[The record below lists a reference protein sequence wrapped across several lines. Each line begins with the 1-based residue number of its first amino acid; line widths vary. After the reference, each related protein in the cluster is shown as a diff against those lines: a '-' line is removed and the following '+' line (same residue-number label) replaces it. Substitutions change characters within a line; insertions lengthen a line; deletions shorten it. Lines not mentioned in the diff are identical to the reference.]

1 MEAVS
6 PKTKVRFTETGQFS
20 VDFEMIYTCR
30 VHSKQCAPE
39 ILLTLIC
46 PFFPSHRKKGAGR
59 GSGLLGN
66 FQAGKNSCMHP
77 KNLWNES
84 RARRAKINRT
94 SAFYSP
100 GPVSDIKQIYI
111 FTHKLMPTKKT
122 LCTTFFQVLVS
133 ASRYINHSW
142 VWCMLI
148 RLIEYSS

>member
-59 GSGLLGN
+59 GGAVGCWAISKPESIP
-66 FQAGKNSCMHP
+66 ACTP
-77 KNLWNES
+77 KPSE
-84 RARRAKINRT
+84 
-94 SAFYSP
+94 
-100 GPVSDIKQIYI
+100 
-111 FTHKLMPTKKT
+111 TKVV
-122 LCTTFFQVLVS
+122 QEEP
-133 ASRYINHSW
+133 R
-142 VWCMLI
+142 
-148 RLIEYSS
+148 